1 MNPSDDKEQ
10 SAFIVAAPSSSS
22 GKTTVAL
29 GLMAA
34 IKARG
39 IQVQPFKAGPDY
51 IDPAHHKRICE
62 RPSYNLDT
70 WMMGDSPVKETFAR
84 AMEDTRVGIVE
95 GVMGLFDGKGGG
107 LAGSTAELSKALDI
121 KVILVVNAKGMAGS
135 VAAIIKGF
143 EEFDE
148 EVKLAGIILNKV
160 GSERHFL
167 ILKEAIEANC
177 KSPVL
182 GYLPRD
188 ESIAIGERHL
198 GLLGTGESNIDI
210 AALAEMIT
218 THVDIDEL
226 IKVTAIE
233 EKDSADRVTPATL
246 DSVSIAVAQDKAFLF
261 YYQENL
267 EMLEA
272 LGAKLLYFSPIADY
286 ELPPTAD
293 AIYLGGGYP
302 ELYAS
307 ELEANKTMR
316 RAIKEFAES
325 GRPIYAECGGLI
337 YLGESITTKEDE
349 TFEMAGVLPIKGRML
364 DRRKSLGYREVKVQK
379 GSPFMDEGETI
390 RGHEFHYSEIE
401 LLEEIKKVRTT
412 DKDELEG
419 LLYKKTLASYI
430 HLHFAS
436 NTKFAEGFIEAAR
449 KCQPLKG

>member
-1 MNPSDDKEQ
+1 MNPSEDKEQ

-70 WMMGDSPVKETFAR
+70 WMMGDVAVKETFAR

-107 LAGSTAELSKALDI
+107 LAGSTAELSKALNI

-177 KSPVL
+177 TSPVL

-188 ESIAIGERHL
+188 ENIAIGERHL
-198 GLLGTGESNIDI
+198 GLVGAGEGSVDI
-210 AALAEMIT
+210 KTLADIIT
-218 THVDIDEL
+218 ANVDIDEL
-226 IKVTAIE
+226 IKFTTT
-233 EKDSADRVTPATL
+233 EKSSVDRVTPAPL

-293 AIYLGGGYP
+293 AVYLGGGYP

-307 ELEANKTMR
+307 ELEANEGMR
-316 RAIKEFAES
+316 REIKEFAES

-337 YLGESITTKEDE
+337 YLGESITTKEE
-349 TFEMAGVLPIKGRML
+349 KTFKMAGVLPIKGRML

-379 GSPFMDEGETI
+379 GSPFMDEGEKI
-390 RGHEFHYSEIE
+390 RGHEFHYSKIE
-401 LLEEIKKVRTT
+401 LLEEIKKVYTT
-412 DKDELEG
+412 DRNESEG
-419 LLYKKTLASYI
+419 FLYKKTLASYI

-436 NTKFAEGFIEAAR
+436 NPKFAEGFIEAAR
-449 KCQPLKG
+449 KYQPLKG